1 MANNTYEVYPMV
13 LNNVFIGMIGLR
25 SDQKRY
31 YGIPEPTAQEEAKV
45 HYQGEIAGHRRN
57 IFSKRLDDQNPTRTI
72 EIKKVTAID
81 RDRSK
86 TVASRGGKPIKIPT
100 QLQSTPAAIPST
112 DANNP
117 PPPRTPS
124 TRYTT
129 IKFPQAA
136 SNGEIS
142 RWLHAK
148 CVEKKPLIF
157 KTPAGQ
163 THRVSATGNAPVTGA
178 PDDNAGG

>member
-1 MANNTYEVYPMV
+1 MAFNTYEVYPMV

-31 YGIPEPTAQEEAKV
+31 FGIPEPTAAEEAKV
-45 HYQGEIAGHRRN
+45 HYQGEIAAHKRN
-57 IFSKRLDDQNPTRTI
+57 IFSKRLDEETPTRQI
-72 EIKKVTAID
+72 NINKVTNID

-100 QLQSTPAAIPST
+100 QRTSTPAAPETT

-117 PPPRTPS
+117 PPARTPS

-148 CVEKKPLIF
+148 CVQKKPLIF

-178 PDDNAGG
+178 PDDNAGE